1 MTASEPIIAIIGN
14 VKAGE
19 KAATAAEDLG
29 RELAKA
35 GLRILV
41 YASGSDFLENAIVR
55 GYIDSQVARIGYIQV
70 RYPFL
75 GAKPA
80 FPEQQSHAKVFDFR
94 PDDSPDWEVSF
105 YQSLNEVDGILLL
118 GGGPSTMIAGLVA
131 LGHRIAVLAL
141 AEFGGKA
148 YEVWRV
154 LRPGRDL
161 LSHEEKALMARP
173 DWSADLAA
181 ECILSLKNQLARR
194 TEQEI
199 QSRLRELRESTSL
212 TWHSLFAVVMFAF
225 AVFCA
230 LYAWGK
236 EAGELD
242 RTVAMGL
249 LFLSPLFAG
258 VSGAT
263 IRLIFDSRQ
272 GSVPLSH
279 QSAITTAAL
288 GFIAGGVASLLFI
301 TAQITAVADN
311 FTALQA
317 SRSVPF
323 VIIIG
328 FISGLTL
335 DAVFRKLIASDVI
348 NLTSVDVKKRP

>member
-1 MTASEPIIAIIGN
+1 MTTSEPIIAIIGN

-19 KAATAAEDLG
+19 KAVTAAEDLG

-41 YASGSDFLENAIVR
+41 YASGSDFLENPIVR

-105 YQSLNEVDGILLL
+105 YQSLNEVDGVLLL

-131 LGHRIAVLAL
+131 LGHRISVLAL

-181 ECILSLKNQLARR
+181 ECVLTLKNQLARR
-194 TEQEI
+194 TEQEM
-199 QSRLRELRESTSL
+199 QNRLRQLREETSL
-212 TWHSLFAVVMFAF
+212 AWHSVFAVVMFTL

-230 LYAWGK
+230 FYAWGK
-236 EAGELD
+236 QSGLD
-242 RTVAMGL
+242 RTVAMAL

-272 GSVPLSH
+272 GSLPLSH

-288 GFIAGGVASLLFI
+288 GFIAGGVAGLLFI
-301 TAQITAVADN
+301 TAQITAVANDFN
-311 FTALQA
+311 ELQA

-328 FISGLTL
+328 FIAGLTL
-335 DAVFRKLIASDVI
+335 DAVFRKLISSDVI
-348 NLTSVDVKKRP
+348 DLAAVEVKKRP